1 MSARVWGSIMAVTLL
16 VGACGS
22 RAETADDPAD
32 TEGPPPTSTGTPVED
47 GMFGTLESPC
57 GPTPDGMTLTAS
69 DQGVT
74 ADSIEVTTISDP
86 GGPVPG
92 LNQGMFDSMHAFA
105 DWCNEQ
111 GGSNGRELI
120 VKEGDAA
127 LLQYK
132 ERILE
137 ACATSFALVGGGG
150 VFDNTG
156 AQEAVDCGLVDV
168 AGYTVSPE
176 KALSDRMVQP
186 QPNQPNMFN
195 VGTSRWI
202 AEQSPE
208 AAEKA
213 AMLYSNVDT
222 VKSQAERAEK
232 AQSEVGYDFVYS
244 AAANVNE
251 VNWAPHV
258 IAMRNAGVE
267 YVTLTSS
274 WEEGGNLQKA
284 MVEQGFEPEFTEL
297 ETNFYNP
304 KYPESAGAAA
314 DGTYVRLTVWPFE
327 EADDNPA
334 MTQYLEAL
342 RKTNGDDVVPEM
354 LGVQSFS
361 AGLMFA
367 TAAKAAGADLTR
379 DSLLAELEKID
390 EWDGGGLHGT
400 NDPAANENGGCFIVM
415 QVVDGGFERV
425 YPDKEEGFDCG
436 RDNFVEVDIDF
447 AEGAKES
454 S

>member
-1 MSARVWGSIMAVTLL
+1 
-16 VGACGS
+16 
-22 RAETADDPAD
+22 
-32 TEGPPPTSTGTPVED
+32 
-47 GMFGTLESPC
+47 
-57 GPTPDGMTLTAS
+57 MTLTAS

-74 ADSIEVTTISDP
+74 EDSIEVTTISDP

-92 LNQGMFDSMHAFA
+92 LNQGIFDSMDAFA

-111 GGSNGRELI
+111 GGINGRELI
-120 VKEGDAA
+120 VKKLDAGVCSTRSA
-127 LLQYK
+127 SRGVRY
-132 ERILE
+132 
-137 ACATSFALVGGGG
+137 AFALVGGGG
-150 VFDNTG
+150 AFDKLG

-176 KALSDRMVQP
+176 KADCPIAWCSP
-186 QPNQPNMFN
+186 SPTNPTCSTPA
-195 VGTSRWI
+195 TSSWI
-202 AEQSPE
+202 AEQNPE
-208 AAEKA
+208 AVEKA

-222 VKSQAERAEK
+222 VRAQAERAEK

-314 DGTYVRLTVWPFE
+314 EGTYVRITIWPFE

-390 EWDGGGLHGT
+390 EWDGGGLHGS

-425 YPDKEEGFDCG
+425 YPDAEEGFDCG
-436 RDNFVEVDIDF
+436 RDNFVEVDMDF
-447 AEGAKES
+447 PEGAKES
-454 S
+454 D